1 MTATDPT
8 AEEINA
14 LLGDADETA
23 PTGDP
28 ADPADLDADMEK
40 LATQLVKTAML
51 ANTSVEES
59 VDIFKAVATYRLG
72 MKKIKVPEAPKVNA
86 GSFGHMRQR
95 IADAG
100 GSKAN

>member
-1 MTATDPT
+1 MTTTGVSPT

-23 PTGDP
+23 PAG
-28 ADPADLDADMEK
+28 DPADLDADMEK

-51 ANTSVEES
+51 ADTSVEES

-72 MKKIKVPEAPKVNA
+72 MKKIKVPEAPKTNA